1 MIKLNRSV
9 LFFLFL
15 TVLTTIGIAN
25 PVPMASP
32 FTTSKTISTTNKVT
46 PTTSKVEYAQ
56 FNSVSLGNKINY
68 AVSLPDSYGKNSSQ
82 RYPLVIF
89 LHGLFNDEK
98 DWQDRGVQ
106 SKLDELRSSGKVGEY
121 IIAIPYGANSF
132 YLNSK
137 NGLRYEDAIVKDFIP
152 FIDKTYR
159 TQPKNRM
166 IAGISMGGYG
176 ALMIAFKHPEMFVGV
191 AAHCAALFEELPKAP
206 TSPKDARG
214 KYRYEIAM
222 ELYGKPLDS
231 DHFQQ
236 NNPLNL
242 VRVNKEKIKNL
253 KIYFDIGKQDRYGF
267 EGANLLL
274 DDILTKANV
283 KHEFVLVDGEHGW
296 SFLLARSE
304 PAFVFYW
311 NTLKRN

>member
-1 MIKLNRSV
+1 MIKLKSFV
-9 LFFLFL
+9 LLFLFL
-15 TVLTTIGIAN
+15 TTILITTVTAK
-25 PVPMASP
+25 PVTVDA
-32 FTTSKTISTTNKVT
+32 TSR
-46 PTTSKVEYAQ
+46 VEYAK
-56 FNSVSLGNKINY
+56 FNSTSLKSEINY
-68 AVSLPDSYGKNSSQ
+68 AISFPPSYNKDTSR
-82 RYPLVIF
+82 RYPIVIF

-98 DWQDRGVQ
+98 DWQDRGIQ
-106 SKLDELRSSGKVGEY
+106 EKLDELRSTGKVGEY

-132 YLNSK
+132 YLNAK

-159 TQPKNRM
+159 TNPKNRM

-214 KYRYEIAM
+214 KYRYEIAT
-222 ELYGKPLDS
+222 ELYGKPLDLE
-231 DHFQQ
+231 HFQQ
-236 NNPLNL
+236 NNPLFLAKINQ
-242 VRVNKEKIKNL
+242 EKIKKL

-267 EGANLLL
+267 ETANQQLNE
-274 DDILTKANV
+274 ILTKANV
-283 KHEFVLVDGEHGW
+283 KHEFNFVEGEHGW

-304 PAFVFYW
+304 PAFIFYW
-311 NTLKRN
+311 NTLKIN